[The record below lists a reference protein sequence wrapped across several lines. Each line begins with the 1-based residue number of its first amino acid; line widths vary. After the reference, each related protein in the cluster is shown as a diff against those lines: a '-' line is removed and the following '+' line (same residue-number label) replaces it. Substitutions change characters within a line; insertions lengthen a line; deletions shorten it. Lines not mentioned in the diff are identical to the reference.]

1 MQDLTHGL
9 HKITSSPSIQ
19 KLLYLHKAAALDMK
33 SLICTCH
40 SSKNAN
46 LDFQFLCTTEKSV
59 RKNNSLCTQLLG
71 GSLRQF
77 HSSTL
82 VENLVLEAAIAILT
96 IIEVA
101 NDIIFMPVLFKFD
114 D

>member
-1 MQDLTHGL
+1 MQ
-9 HKITSSPSIQ
+9 
-19 KLLYLHKAAALDMK
+19 
-33 SLICTCH
+33 
-40 SSKNAN
+40 
-46 LDFQFLCTTEKSV
+46 
-59 RKNNSLCTQLLG
+59 
-71 GSLRQF
+71 QF

-101 NDIIFMPVLFKFD
+101 NDIIFMLVLFKFD